1 MKTRRQLFQGAALAV
16 AGAPMIVKASA
27 LGLGGAT
34 APSDKIAVACIGLG
48 WMGFDGHVKDFP
60 KSPAPASSPS
70 ATWTR
75 AT

>member
-48 WMGFDGHVKDFP
+48 
-60 KSPAPASSPS
+60 
-70 ATWTR
+70 
-75 AT
+75 